1 MNNGSMVNI
10 TLPDNSIK
18 AFESYPTG
26 MDVAISISEG
36 FARNC
41 VAMEIDGKRLDLNQK
56 IKEDCSLQ
64 LITTK
69 DKKALEILRHSAA
82 HVMAEAVQ
90 NLYPDALLTIGPVV
104 EDGFYYD
111 IDMKPVSEE
120 DFPAIEAEMNNIIK
134 AKKTF
139 ERKVV
144 TTEQALEI
152 FKGNPYKTELINELT
167 NSQAGQKISPNR
179 EQNTN
184 QNIEHNANNNRYHE
198 LSLYQQ
204 GGFTD
209 LCRGPH
215 IPNTGMIKGIKLMK
229 TSGAY
234 WRADQS
240 KAQLQRLYGTA
251 FFDKKDLNAYLHLIE
266 EAKKRDH
273 RKIGTKLDLYSF
285 HQEAAGMPFFHAK
298 GMEMWN
304 VLLEY
309 WREEHK
315 RAGYV
320 ETKTPVMLSR
330 HLWEQ
335 SGHWENYRENMYTS
349 VVDEEEYAIKPM
361 NCPGGMIL
369 YKTGSYSYRD
379 LPLRAGEIGLVHR
392 HEKSGA
398 LSGLFRVRAF
408 HQDDAHIFM
417 TPEQIEGEILGVLQL
432 VNRIYSR
439 FGLGFHLELSTR
451 PKKSIGSDAQ
461 WEAATNG
468 LKNAMNKY
476 GKDYVINE
484 GDGAF
489 YGPKIDIHIKDALGR
504 TWQCG
509 TVQLDMALPERFDLW
524 YKGADNEKHRPI
536 MIHRVIYGSIERF
549 FGILVEHFAG
559 KFPLWLAPVQ
569 AVILPINDELS
580 PYAHAVSSQMSE
592 HGIRCEV
599 DTRTESLKKK
609 IRDAQVNYTPLI
621 ITIGD
626 KERESLT
633 LSVRTLD
640 GNVTMGMTLDGF
652 IKPVVKHIKNRLLED
667 IVL

>member
-1 MNNGSMVNI
+1 MVNI

-18 AFESYPTG
+18 SFDDAPSG
-26 MDVAISISEG
+26 MEVARSISEG

-41 VAMEIDGKRLDLNQK
+41 VAMEIDGKLLDLNGK
-56 IKEDCSLQ
+56 IESDTRLR

-69 DKKALEILRHSAA
+69 DEEALEILRHSAA

-90 NLYPDALLTIGPVV
+90 NLYENAALTIGPVV

-111 IDMKPVSEE
+111 IDMDPVSEE
-120 DFPAIEAEMNNIIK
+120 DFPAIEAEISKIVK
-134 AKKTF
+134 AKKPF
-139 ERKVV
+139 ERQVV
-144 TTEQALEI
+144 SKEKALEM
-152 FKGNPYKTELINELT
+152 FKDNKFKVELIEALED
-167 NSQAGQKISPNR
+167 QEI
-179 EQNTN
+179 
-184 QNIEHNANNNRYHE
+184 
-198 LSLYQQ
+198 SLYKQ
-204 GGFTD
+204 GGFVD

-215 IPNTGMIKGIKLMK
+215 IPHTGMIKGIKLMK

-234 WRADQS
+234 WRADQERE
-240 KAQLQRLYGTA
+240 QLQRLYGTA
-251 FFDKKDLNAYLHLIE
+251 FFDKKELKKHLHLIE
-266 EAKKRDH
+266 EAQKRDH
-273 RKIGTKLDLYSF
+273 RKVGTRLGLFSF
-285 HQEAAGMPFFHAK
+285 HQEAPGMPFFHAK

-309 WREEHK
+309 WRYEHK
-315 RAGYV
+315 AAGYV
-320 ETKTPVMLSR
+320 ETKTPVMLNR
-330 HLWEQ
+330 KLWEQ

-349 VVDEEEYAIKPM
+349 VVDDEEYAIKPM
-361 NCPGGMIL
+361 NCPGGMLL

-392 HEKSGA
+392 HEFSGA

-417 TPEQIEGEILGVLQL
+417 TPEQIEGEILGVLRL
-432 VNRIYSR
+432 VERIYSR

-451 PKKSIGSDAQ
+451 PEKSIGSDAQ
-461 WEAATNG
+461 WEEATNG
-468 LKNAMNKY
+468 LKSALDKY
-476 GKDYVINE
+476 GKEYFINE

-509 TVQLDMALPERFDLW
+509 TVQLDMALPERFDLT

-569 AVILPINDELS
+569 VVILPINDALNN
-580 PYAHAVSSQMSE
+580 HAKSVYDRLTDQ
-592 HGIRCEV
+592 GLRCEM
-599 DTRTESLKKK
+599 DTRGESLKKK
-609 IRDAQVNYTPLI
+609 IREAQINYIPLI
-621 ITIGD
+621 LTIGE
-626 KERESLT
+626 KEKASDT

-640 GNVTMGMTLDGF
+640 GKVRMGLSMDEF
-652 IKPVVKHIKNRLLED
+652 MAPVLKSVKERILEGE
-667 IVL
+667 II